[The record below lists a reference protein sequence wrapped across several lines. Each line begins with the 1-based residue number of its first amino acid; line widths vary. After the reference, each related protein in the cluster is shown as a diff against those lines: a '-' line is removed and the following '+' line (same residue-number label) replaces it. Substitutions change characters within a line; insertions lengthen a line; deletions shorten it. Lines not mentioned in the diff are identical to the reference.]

1 MAAEVTAHRECRAAR
16 GLDEH
21 AVVGG
26 EAQARPYL
34 RPNVNMAAS
43 DSGGFRA
50 AGTSQDGHA
59 AGWRQAAHGCG
70 IGHDVRPQQLRSEL
84 EAPARRPEV
93 SESVGESFRKAFG
106 GPAQAHRCSTFGAT
120 MSAPRLFATD
130 VIAGSRT

>member
-50 AGTSQDGHA
+50 AGTSPDGHA

-70 IGHDVRPQQLRSEL
+70 VGHDVRPQQLRSEL

-93 SESVGESFRKAFG
+93 SESIGGSFRKLSE
-106 GPAQAHRCSTFGAT
+106 AQRRRTAAAL
-120 MSAPRLFATD
+120 SARPCPRRD
-130 VIAGSRT
+130 SSRRT